1 MQPSAERAGPAL
13 SKCLHSVP
21 GVGQDGRVQETME
34 SSRRWGGYVC
44 PDCRLVFRVPRDHD
58 GHGLVCPSCRR
69 MLKIPSAGDRVPP
82 LLMPQR
88 PSPPQKS
95 PQNPGMHPHGA
106 RLHTKKSRHPKMY
119 LWESLSGHARRFGH
133 GEKRQ
138 MFLMLIGGTCLLMVI
153 VAGVWMALFAGKTQ
167 APPAAHSAPATPAAI
182 SNKQGASLPA
192 DTRRSDAAF
201 LAAAEPLTRKF
212 LEASRIEDM
221 LPLVRNPGVAEAR
234 MRRHYPDGEIA
245 APGMAA
251 FNTTSEIFRSGAISF
266 LKARTR
272 NGDDISLAYV
282 ETPQGIKIDWESRV
296 GWADMPWEQ
305 FLTEKPTAGRVFRLF
320 LCPSD
325 YYNFAFSNDNKW
337 QAYRLTSPDGKHLL
351 YGYAGRG
358 SAMNARL
365 RPSLDNQQLPMMLS
379 LKFPEN
385 ATSNNQVLIDGFV
398 AEGWVLESADPPSNE
413 KAP

>member
-21 GVGQDGRVQETME
+21 GVGQGGRVQETME

-138 MFLMLIGGTCLLMVI
+138 MFLMLIGGAFLLMVT
-153 VAGVWMALFAGKTQ
+153 VAGVWMALFGGKAH
-167 APPAAHSAPATPAAI
+167 APPGAASAPGMPAARSI
-182 SNKQGASLPA
+182 QPEAILPA

-212 LEASRIEDM
+212 LQASRIEDM

-234 MRRHYPDGEIA
+234 MRRHYPAGKIA

-251 FNTTSEIFRSGAISF
+251 FNTTSEILRSGTFSS
-266 LKARTR
+266 LKVRTH
-272 NGDDISLAYV
+272 NADEISLAYV
-282 ETPQGIKIDWESRV
+282 ETPQGVKIDWESRV
-296 GWADMPWEQ
+296 GWSDMSWEQ
-305 FLTEKPTAGRVFRLF
+305 FLTSKPITAQVFRLV
-320 LCPSD
+320 LCPTD

-337 QAYRLTSPDGKHLL
+337 QAYRLISPDGKHLL
-351 YGYAGRG
+351 YGYAERG
-358 SAMNARL
+358 SVMNSKL
-365 RPSLDNQQLPMMLS
+365 RPSLDNLQIPMMLA
-379 LKFPEN
+379 LKFPAN
-385 ATSNNQVLIDGFV
+385 ATSDNQVLIDKIV
-398 AEGWVLESADPPSNE
+398 AEGWVLESAEPP
-413 KAP
+413 